1 MHSCSTS
8 LVAYSSGF
16 SRLTADVFQVR
27 SFSKKIECKVMD
39 VKVED
44 TGGPSLPSST
54 SKMRKSSSRR
64 PPIQEEQR
72 VTTTMT
78 MTTMRYRREKVF
90 AHRFVYET
98 VVAQRARVRGVFAKR
113 GSTIGNKCNEF
124 VDRDLNVAI
133 IIR

>member
-1 MHSCSTS
+1 
-8 LVAYSSGF
+8 
-16 SRLTADVFQVR
+16 
-27 SFSKKIECKVMD
+27 
-39 VKVED
+39 
-44 TGGPSLPSST
+44 
-54 SKMRKSSSRR
+54 
-64 PPIQEEQR
+64 
-72 VTTTMT
+72 VTTTKTMTMTMTTMTMTTMTMT

-133 IIR
+133 MIR